1 MQGGLVPG
9 VQSVS
14 ATHVRR
20 AFWGVGGT
28 GEGMPCALVA
38 TLLAGLQ
45 TPGSPLSFLAPSLTE
60 ARGPPAFRTQSLAR
74 PETQDPTRVLGRP
87 MWPPFLSWGP
97 RSAQRAGA
105 YSWLLVPHRLG
116 SASFFPH
123 PVRPVLSGSRPQWHG
138 KGWWLLPC
146 PPQPFLQAWNPTPPG
161 ATLLGF
167 RNARG

>member
-9 VQSVS
+9 VVCLSHS
-14 ATHVRR
+14 CAES
-20 AFWGVGGT
+20 FLGGGGGT

-45 TPGSPLSFLAPSLTE
+45 TPGSLLSFLAPSLTE
-60 ARGPPAFRTQSLAR
+60 ARGPPAFGTQSLAR

-97 RSAQRAGA
+97 RSAQRARA
-105 YSWLLVPHRLG
+105 HSWLLVPHRLG

-123 PVRPVLSGSRPQWHG
+123 PVRPVLSGSWPQWHG
-138 KGWWLLPC
+138 KGRWLLPC
-146 PPQPFLQAWNPTPPG
+146 PPQPFLQA
-161 ATLLGF
+161 
-167 RNARG
+167 